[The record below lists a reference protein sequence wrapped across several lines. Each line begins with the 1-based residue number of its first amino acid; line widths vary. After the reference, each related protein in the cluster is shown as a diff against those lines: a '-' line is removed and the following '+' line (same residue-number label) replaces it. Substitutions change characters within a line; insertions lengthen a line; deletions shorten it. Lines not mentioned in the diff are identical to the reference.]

1 MVNQT
6 SAPLAPCH
14 LRDATIRETAH
25 PNFAVHRR
33 LPMHRRI
40 LILFALVLALTVPS
54 FAQEH
59 ADHAA
64 PTKPK
69 SAALM
74 TGYGN
79 WHHPVSTKNA
89 QAQAFFD
96 QGLRL
101 IYAFNHDE
109 AARSFQRATELDPK
123 LAMAYW
129 GIAEAVGPNYND
141 PASEDRFVQAHAAIE
156 KAQALAADAPESDRA
171 YIAALA
177 KRFPAD
183 PKSDLHAAAEQ
194 YRDAM
199 RDVVKRFPDD
209 LDAATLFAEAG
220 MNLHPWGLW
229 RADGT
234 PEQGTEE
241 IVSTLE
247 SVIRR
252 EPNHFGAVHYYIHSV
267 EASSSP
273 ERALAGANR
282 LAELA
287 PAAGH
292 IVHMPAH
299 IYIRTGDY
307 EAAVKTNQK
316 AALADQAYIK
326 AGAGEGIYSM
336 MYYSHNLHFIAMAAA
351 MNGNY
356 LESRR
361 GAQMLAA
368 NVGPHVKVMPPL
380 EGFMTVPLAVEVRFH
395 KWNEILK
402 APQPDPAMHTATVF
416 WHFARGLALAGTGK
430 LEEAEAEHKF
440 VAEAEEKTP
449 PDAIFQM
456 PINNKTKD
464 ILKIAENV
472 LGAKISLAK
481 NDMDATVN
489 QLRAAVAVQDSL
501 KYDEPQD
508 WFYPVRESLGA
519 VLLKIGDDAG
529 AEDVFRAD
537 LERNPRNPRS
547 LFGLEQALKALD
559 RTYDAGFIRK
569 QFDANWKGATRPTLD
584 DLV

>member
-1 MVNQT
+1 
-6 SAPLAPCH
+6 
-14 LRDATIRETAH
+14 
-25 PNFAVHRR
+25 
-33 LPMHRRI
+33 MHRRM
-40 LILFALVLALTVPS
+40 LTLLALVLVLTVPS

-64 PTKPK
+64 PAKAKP
-69 SAALM
+69 ATLM
-74 TGYGN
+74 AGYGN

-96 QGLRL
+96 QGLRQ

-109 AARSFQRATELDPK
+109 AARSFQRSAELDPK

-129 GIAEAVGPNYND
+129 GVAEAVGPNYND
-141 PASEDRFVQAHAAIE
+141 PASQDRFVKAHDAIA
-156 KAQALAADAPESDRA
+156 KAETLSADASESDKA

-183 PKSDLHAAAEQ
+183 PKSDLRAAAEQ

-199 RDVVKRFPDD
+199 REVVKHFPDD

-229 RADGT
+229 RPDGM
-234 PEQGTEE
+234 PEEGTQE
-241 IVSTLE
+241 IVATLE

-252 EPNHFGAVHYYIHSV
+252 EPNHLGAIHYYIHSV
-267 EASSSP
+267 EASNSP

-282 LAELA
+282 LAQLA

-307 EAAVKTNQK
+307 EAALKTNQQ
-316 AALADQAYIK
+316 AALADQAYLK
-326 AGAGEGIYSM
+326 ASGAEGMYPM

-356 LESRR
+356 LEARR
-361 GAQMLAA
+361 GAQLLAA
-368 NVGPHVKVMPPL
+368 NVGPHVKEMPPL
-380 EGFMTVPLAVEVRFH
+380 GGFMTVPLAVEVRFH

-402 APQPDPAMHTATVF
+402 TPQPDPALQTATMF
-416 WHFARGLALAGTGK
+416 WHFARGLALAATGK
-430 LEEAEAEHKF
+430 LDEAEAEHKI

-481 NDMDATVN
+481 NDMDAAVN
-489 QLRAAVAVQDSL
+489 QLRTAVATQDLL
-501 KYDEPQD
+501 KYDEPED
-508 WFYPVRESLGA
+508 WFYPVRENLGA
-519 VLLKIGDDAG
+519 ALLKIGDYAG
-529 AEDVFRAD
+529 AEEVFRAD
-537 LERNPRNPRS
+537 LALHPRNPRS
-547 LFGLEQALKALD
+547 LFGLEQALKAMD
-559 RTYDAGFIRK
+559 KAYDAGFVRK
-569 QFDANWKGATRPTLD
+569 QFDASWKGVKRPVVD

>member
-1 MVNQT
+1 MHRCILT
-6 SAPLAPCH
+6 PLA
-14 LRDATIRETAH
+14 
-25 PNFAVHRR
+25 
-33 LPMHRRI
+33 
-40 LILFALVLALTVPS
+40 LALALCMPVFS
-54 FAQEH
+54 QEH
-59 ADHAA
+59 PEHVGPAKA
-64 PTKPK
+64 K
-69 SAALM
+69 SATLM
-74 TGYGN
+74 TGYGT
-79 WHHPVSTKNA
+79 WHHPVSTQNA

-101 IYAFNHDE
+101 IYSFNHDE
-109 AARSFQRATELDPK
+109 AARSFHRAAELDPK

-141 PASEDRFVQAHAAIE
+141 PASEGRFVQAHAAIE
-156 KAQALAADAPESDRA
+156 KAQTLVADASESDKA

-177 KRFPAD
+177 MRFPAD
-183 PKSDLHAAAEQ
+183 PKSDLRAAAEQ

-229 RADGT
+229 RPDGSPEDGT
-234 PEQGTEE
+234 AE

-252 EPNHFGAVHYYIHSV
+252 EPNHLGAIHYYIHSV

-273 ERALAGANR
+273 QRALAGANR
-282 LAELA
+282 LAQLA

-292 IVHMPAH
+292 VVHMPAH

-316 AALADQAYIK
+316 AALADQAYLK
-326 AGAGEGIYSM
+326 ATGAQGIYSM

-361 GAQMLAA
+361 GAQLLAA
-368 NVGPHVKVMPPL
+368 NAGPHVKEMPPL

-430 LEEAEAEHKF
+430 LDEAEAEHKF
-440 VAEAEEKTP
+440 VAEAEEKTS

-481 NDMDATVN
+481 NDMDATVS
-489 QLRAAVAVQDSL
+489 QLRAAVAIQDSL

-529 AEDVFRAD
+529 AEETFRAD
-537 LERNPRNPRS
+537 LDRNPRNPRS
-547 LFGLEQALKALD
+547 LFGLEQALKAMD
-559 RTYDAGFIRK
+559 RSYDAGFVRK
-569 QFDANWKGATRPTLD
+569 QFDANWKGATRPTVD

>member
-1 MVNQT
+1 M
-6 SAPLAPCH
+6 
-14 LRDATIRETAH
+14 
-25 PNFAVHRR
+25 
-33 LPMHRRI
+33 
-40 LILFALVLALTVPS
+40 LV
-54 FAQEH
+54 
-59 ADHAA
+59 
-64 PTKPK
+64 
-69 SAALM
+69 

-79 WHHPVSTKNA
+79 WHHLVSTKNA

-96 QGLRL
+96 QGLRQ

-109 AARSFQRATELDPK
+109 ATRSFERASELDPK
-123 LAMAYW
+123 LAMAFW
-129 GIAEAVGPNYND
+129 GLAEAVGPNYND
-141 PASEDRFVQAHAAIE
+141 PASEDRFLRAHAAME
-156 KAQALAADAPESDRA
+156 KAQALAGDASDSDQA

-177 KRFPAD
+177 KRFPGDA
-183 PKSDLHAAAEQ
+183 KSDLRAAAEQ

-199 RDVVKRFPDD
+199 REVMKRFPDD

-229 RADGT
+229 RTDGT
-234 PEQGTEE
+234 PEEGTEE
-241 IVSTLE
+241 IVATLE

-252 EPNHFGAVHYYIHSV
+252 EPNHLGAIHYYIHSV
-267 EASSSP
+267 EASNSP
-273 ERALAGANR
+273 ERALAGANH

-307 EAAVKTNQK
+307 EAALKTNQK

-326 AGAGEGIYSM
+326 GGAAPGIYSM

-356 LESRR
+356 AESRR
-361 GAQMLAA
+361 GAQLLAA
-368 NVGPHVKVMPPL
+368 NVGPHVKDTPGL
-380 EGFMTVPLAVEVRFH
+380 GGFMTVPMAVEVRFH
-395 KWNEILK
+395 RWNEILK
-402 APQPDPAMHTATVF
+402 MPQPDPAIATVTVF
-416 WHFARGLALAGTGK
+416 WHFARGLALAGTGDVDG
-430 LEEAEAEHKF
+430 AAAEHKM
-440 VAEAEEKTP
+440 VAEAEEKTSP
-449 PDAIFQM
+449 EAIFQM

-489 QLRAAVAVQDSL
+489 QLRAAVAVEDGL
-501 KYDEPQD
+501 KYDEPKD

-519 VLLKIGDDAG
+519 VLLKIGDYAG
-529 AEDVFRAD
+529 AEEVFRAD

-547 LFGLEQALKALD
+547 LFGLEEALKAQD
-559 RTYDAGFIRK
+559 KAYDAGFVRR
-569 QFDANWKGATRPTLD
+569 QFDASWKGATRPTVD

>member
-1 MVNQT
+1 
-6 SAPLAPCH
+6 
-14 LRDATIRETAH
+14 
-25 PNFAVHRR
+25 
-33 LPMHRRI
+33 MHRRFLTRLAI
-40 LILFALVLALTVPS
+40 ILALGISTLTLCES
-54 FAQEH
+54 AFAQEH
-59 ADHAA
+59 PEHAA
-64 PTKPK
+64 PAKAK
-69 SAALM
+69 SATLM

-123 LAMAYW
+123 LAMAHW

-156 KAQALAADAPESDRA
+156 KAQTLAADASESDKA

-183 PKSDLHAAAEQ
+183 PKSDLRAAAEQ
-194 YRDAM
+194 YRDSM

-252 EPNHFGAVHYYIHSV
+252 EPDHLGAIHYYIHSV

-326 AGAGEGIYSM
+326 AGAAEGIYSM

-402 APQPDPAMHTATVF
+402 APQPDPAMHTASVF

-440 VAEAEEKTP
+440 VAQAEEKTP

-472 LGAKISLAK
+472 LGAKISLVK

-489 QLRAAVAVQDSL
+489 QLRAAVAIQDSL

-529 AEDVFRAD
+529 AEEVFRAD

-547 LFGLEQALKALD
+547 LFGLEQVLKALD
-559 RTYDAGFIRK
+559 RNYDASFVRK